1 MPPWFQIPVASLAKR
16 LEEVYTPSS
25 AEPLLLPRE
34 SGALRLLQRIRDEAH
49 RFALAYHQ
57 NLRKKTMRKSVL
69 DGIPGIG
76 DSRRKALI
84 RKFGSLAGVKRASL
98 EELMAVPGITRPVAE
113 KLYETL
119 HGEGN

>member
-1 MPPWFQIPVASLAKR
+1 M
-16 LEEVYTPSS
+16 
-25 AEPLLLPRE
+25 LPRE